1 MQPALVGYESRA
13 GYKRVAGSQRGLPVC
28 DRCGQ
33 AGGRASERLG
43 TGSARQRR
51 PGTAAQVWWPG
62 TRVRSAGRAG
72 CQRESAAHVAGDLGR
87 HRSGGRGGE
96 TTCEMALEAQRG
108 RQVCQVKG
116 RKELASANNPSEYNE
131 VRVL

>member
-28 DRCGQ
+28 DRRGQ
-33 AGGRASERLG
+33 AGGRASVWG
-43 TGSARQRR
+43 QGAPGSGGPGQLRRYGGPGRGCGR
-51 PGTAAQVWWPG
+51 PG
-62 TRVRSAGRAG
+62 GRAG

-96 TTCEMALEAQRG
+96 STCEMALEAQRG

-116 RKELASANNPSEYNE
+116 RKELASANNSSEYNE